1 MGDISKT
8 FNIAG
13 DYIAEQNV
21 KNQYVYLS
29 ADNTNIADR
38 IKERNNL
45 KQEVIDVDYEP
56 LEEYCEYIDK
66 QALAQY
72 DLYTLMEFE
81 TMLRKACEQDA
92 PTLVAFL
99 NKYQKSGFLDFHG
112 HGKKKVF
119 ETLRSHFPTMRKYS
133 YTNFANYF

>member
-1 MGDISKT
+1 MGDIRT

-13 DYIAEQNV
+13 DYIAEQHVETQN
-21 KNQYVYLS
+21 VYLS
-29 ADNTNIADR
+29 ATDSPVTDR
-38 IKERNNL
+38 IKERNNQ

-56 LEEYCEYIDK
+56 LEEYCEYIDR

-72 DLYTLMEFE
+72 NLYTPMEFE
-81 TMLRKACEQDA
+81 TMLRKACEQEA

-99 NKYQKSGFLDFHG
+99 KKYQKSGYLDFHG
-112 HGKKKVF
+112 HGKKKIF
-119 ETLRSHFPTMRKYS
+119 ETLRSHFPTMRLYT

>member
-1 MGDISKT
+1 MGDISRT

-13 DYIAEQNV
+13 DYIAEQYVATQN
-21 KNQYVYLS
+21 VYLTTNS
-29 ADNTNIADR
+29 DNTADK
-38 IKERNNL
+38 IKERTAG
-45 KQEVIDVDYEP
+45 KQQVVDIDYEP

-72 DLYTLMEFE
+72 DLYTPMEFE

-112 HGKKKVF
+112 HGKKKIF